1 MNSAKYFRK
10 DTAYNIYKRLL
21 PYIFDFQKQLSK
33 DMLQNNW
40 YETTHNENTRSMFS
54 NLHIYRQLTIL
65 LTIHN
70 ENTRSMFSNVHI
82 YRQLTTL
89 FKSAALQKF
98 CS

>member
-10 DTAYNIYKRLL
+10 DNAYNIYERLL
-21 PYIFDFQKQLSK
+21 PYTFDFQKQLSK

-40 YETTHNENTRSMFS
+40 YETIHNENTRSMFS
-54 NLHIYRQLTIL
+54 NL
-65 LTIHN
+65 
-70 ENTRSMFSNVHI
+70 HI

-98 CS
+98 CSQFILNLLSRKLQKPCLNTVF